1 MRKLRAVLVRLVGMF
16 RKERRERELA
26 QELESHLQFHIEDNL
41 RAGMTPEQARR
52 QALISLGGL
61 ERTKERW
68 GEHSCRGKSGW
79 PRWRGDS
86 EPRLWERK
94 FAADPTVVGKTIEI
108 DGQTSTVIGV
118 TPSWFN
124 LWIFGAQA
132 WTPLAFDPKEMAAS
146 ISASPANTPS
156 NAPISCPPAFR
167 GSCTSPFPW
176 AKFRSPPVASM
187 E

>member
-68 GEHSCRGKSGW
+68 GEHSCRESQAGRDGEVILSHGYGKESL
-79 PRWRGDS
+79 P
-86 EPRLWERK
+86 
-94 FAADPTVVGKTIEI
+94 
-108 DGQTSTVIGV
+108 
-118 TPSWFN
+118 
-124 LWIFGAQA
+124 
-132 WTPLAFDPKEMAAS
+132 
-146 ISASPANTPS
+146 
-156 NAPISCPPAFR
+156 PIR
-167 GSCTSPFPW
+167 QLW
-176 AKFRSPPVASM
+176 AKP
-187 E
+187 